1 MIEVPSKRK
10 MIREMTTKTP
20 EQKVIYLT
28 FMLENLKMQGQDTP
42 LYDTKLEWIQN
53 QIYINT
59 NVKEII
65 DQQHGLDAFME

>member
-42 LYDTKLEWIQN
+42 LYDFLN
-53 QIYINT
+53 YIIKT
-59 NVKEII
+59 EFLQFAVVFYSF
-65 DQQHGLDAFME
+65 LLCL

>member
-10 MIREMTTKTP
+10 MIRELTTNTP

-28 FMLENLKMQGQDTP
+28 SMLENLKMQGQDTP
-42 LYDTKLEWIQN
+42 LYDSKLEWIQN
-53 QIYINT
+53 QIYINN
-59 NVKEII
+59 NVKTII